1 MHNGPRAQREIG
13 APSRPVDDPGRL
25 RHKPDEMTDTPS
37 PPDRPLLIAVAGGS
51 GSGKSTLAFAL
62 QARLPA
68 GTVRVVF
75 EDAYY
80 GDYGGEPG
88 FDAATFDFDDV
99 AAKDHGLLAQHL
111 RALKAGETVEGPV
124 YCFST
129 HRRKAETERL
139 APSPIVVVEGA
150 HLLCTP
156 SLAAVFDLR
165 IFVDTPADV
174 RFIRRL
180 IRDQRER
187 DRTADSVVSQY
198 LATVRPAH
206 ERLIEPS
213 RALADIVIADQCGA
227 VTPGDPAVFDRLLAP
242 VLAHPMLAPFRQKPT
257 VS

>member
-1 MHNGPRAQREIG
+1 MHNAPRAKREIG
-13 APSRPVDDPGRL
+13 APSRPVDDRARL
-25 RHKPDEMTDTPS
+25 RHNPGEMTDQPATPA
-37 PPDRPLLIAVAGGS
+37 PPLLIAVAGGS

-62 QARLPA
+62 QARLPEGA
-68 GTVRVVF
+68 VRVVF

-80 GDYGGEPG
+80 RDYGGEPG
-88 FDAATFDFDDV
+88 FDAASFDFDDV
-99 AAKDHGLLAQHL
+99 AAKDHALLAEHL
-111 RALKAGETVEGPV
+111 RALKAGETVDGPV

-139 APSPIVVVEGA
+139 APSPVIVVEGA

-156 SLAAVFDLR
+156 ALAAVFDLR

-187 DRTADSVVSQY
+187 DRTADSVVNQY

-227 VTPGDPAVFDRLLAP
+227 VTPGDPVIFDRLLAP
-242 VLAHPMLAPFRQKPT
+242 VLAHPLLASLRHKPT
-257 VS
+257 LI

>member
-1 MHNGPRAQREIG
+1 MHNAPRAERE
-13 APSRPVDDPGRL
+13 STPVDAGRRV
-25 RHKPDEMTDTPS
+25 RHKRGRMTANPA
-37 PPDRPLLIAVAGGS
+37 PLPDRPLLIAVSGGS
-51 GSGKSTLAFAL
+51 GSGKSTLAAAL
-62 QARLPA
+62 QARLP
-68 GTVRVVF
+68 GDTVRVVF

-99 AAKDHGLLAQHL
+99 KAKDHGLLAEHL
-111 RALKAGETVEGPV
+111 RALKGGEAVEGPV

-129 HRRKAETERL
+129 HRRKPETERL
-139 APSPIVVVEGA
+139 DPSPVVVVEGA

-156 SLAAVFDLR
+156 ALAALFDLR
-165 IFVDTPADV
+165 IFVDTPPDV

-187 DRTADSVVSQY
+187 DRTAQSVIDQY

-213 RALADIVIADQCGA
+213 RVLADIIIADQRGA
-227 VTPGDPAVFDRLLAP
+227 VIPNDPGEFDRLLAP
-242 VLAHPMLAPFRQKPT
+242 VLAHPMLARFLQSP
-257 VS
+257 SAG